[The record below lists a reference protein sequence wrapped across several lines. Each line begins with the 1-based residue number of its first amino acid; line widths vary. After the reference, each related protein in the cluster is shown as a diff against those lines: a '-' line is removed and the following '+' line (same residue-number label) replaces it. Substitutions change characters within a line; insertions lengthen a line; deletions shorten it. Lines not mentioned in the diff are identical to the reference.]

1 MPYRLHAPHGQ
12 RFTDVCILLYGPQQA
27 SAMLTKNLVDFIH
40 PEEKEAAEADFAKFR
55 TGTTIF
61 GSVTR

>member
-1 MPYRLHAPHGQ
+1 
-12 RFTDVCILLYGPQQA
+12 
-27 SAMLTKNLVDFIH
+27 MLTKNLVDFIH